1 MSTWREALKEGEER
15 LLRAGIPE
23 GKYDAWA
30 LMEFAFAMEKS
41 YYFLHE
47 DDRIEEEQ
55 LEAYRKLIAKR
66 EKRIPLQQILGSAW
80 FMGYE
85 FYVNDQVLIPRFD
98 TEILVEEAGK
108 LLKPEMKI
116 LDLCTGSGCI
126 LLSLLAEHRELK
138 IKGTGVDISPPALAV
153 AKENRKRLQV
163 EAEFVESD
171 LFSQVRGS
179 YHMITSN
186 PPYIATREIADLMPE
201 VRDYEPHLALDG
213 KEDGLYF
220 YRKIVEQAPSY
231 LEPDGW
237 LCLEI
242 GYDQA
247 EALRTM
253 MEQNGYK
260 KIKVIKDLAGLDR
273 VVIGCYGSYG
283 TLLWTE

>member
-15 LLRAGIPE
+15 LIGAGISE

-30 LMEFAFAMEKS
+30 LMEFAFDMEKS

-55 LEAYRKLIAKR
+55 SEKYRKLIAER

-108 LLKPEMKI
+108 RLKPGMQI

-126 LLSLLAEHRELK
+126 LLSLLAEHKNLQ
-138 IKGTGVDISPPALAV
+138 IKGTGADISSRALAV
-153 AKENRKRLQV
+153 AKENRKRLNVQ
-163 EAEFVESD
+163 ADFVESD
-171 LFSQVRGS
+171 LFSEIRGS

-186 PPYIATREIADLMPE
+186 PPYIVTGEIEKLMPE
-201 VRDYEPHLALDG
+201 VRDHEPHLALDG

-242 GYDQA
+242 GYDQG
-247 EALRTM
+247 EALKMM
-253 MEQNGYK
+253 MEQSGYEN
-260 KIKVIKDLAGLDR
+260 IQIVKDLAGLDR
-273 VVIGCYGSYG
+273 VVTGQKTAG
-283 TLLWTE
+283 

>member
-15 LLRAGIPE
+15 LIGAGISE

-30 LMEFAFAMEKS
+30 LMEFAFDMEKS

-55 LEAYRKLIAKR
+55 SEKYRKLIAER

-98 TEILVEEAGK
+98 TEILVKEAGK
-108 LLKPEMKI
+108 RLKPGMQI

-126 LLSLLAEHRELK
+126 LLSLLAEHKNLQ
-138 IKGTGVDISPPALAV
+138 INGTGADISSRALAV
-153 AKENRKRLQV
+153 AKENRKRLNVQ
-163 EAEFVESD
+163 ADFVESD
-171 LFSQVRGS
+171 LFSEIRGS

-186 PPYIATREIADLMPE
+186 PPYIVTGEIEKLMPE
-201 VRDYEPHLALDG
+201 VRDHEPHLALDG

-242 GYDQA
+242 GYDQG
-247 EALRTM
+247 EALKRM
-253 MEQNGYK
+253 MEQSGYEN
-260 KIKVIKDLAGLDR
+260 IQIVKDLAGLDR
-273 VVIGCYGSYG
+273 VVTGQKTAG
-283 TLLWTE
+283 

>member
-1 MSTWREALKEGEER
+1 MSTLREALKEGEER
-15 LLRAGIPE
+15 LIGAGISE

-30 LMEFAFAMEKS
+30 LMEFAFDMEKS

-55 LEAYRKLIAKR
+55 SEKYRKLIAER

-85 FYVNDQVLIPRFD
+85 FHVNDQVLIPRFD
-98 TEILVEEAGK
+98 TEVLVEEAGK
-108 LLKPEMKI
+108 RLKPGMQI

-126 LLSLLAEHRELK
+126 LLSLLAEHKNLQ
-138 IKGTGVDISPPALAV
+138 IKGTGADISSRALAV
-153 AKENRKRLQV
+153 AKENRKRLNVQ
-163 EAEFVESD
+163 ADFVESD
-171 LFSQVRGS
+171 LFSEIRGS

-186 PPYIATREIADLMPE
+186 PPYIATGEIEKLMPE
-201 VRDYEPHLALDG
+201 VRDHEPHLALDG

-242 GYDQA
+242 GYDQG
-247 EALRTM
+247 EALKRM
-253 MEQNGYK
+253 MEQSGYEN
-260 KIKVIKDLAGLDR
+260 IQIVKDLAGLDR
-273 VVIGCYGSYG
+273 VVTGQKTAG
-283 TLLWTE
+283 

>member
-15 LLRAGIPE
+15 LIGAGISE

-30 LMEFAFAMEKS
+30 LMEFAFDMEKS

-55 LEAYRKLIAKR
+55 SEKYRKLIAER

-108 LLKPEMKI
+108 RLKPGMQI

-126 LLSLLAEHRELK
+126 VLSLLAEHKNLQ
-138 IKGTGVDISPPALAV
+138 INGTGADISSRALAV
-153 AKENRKRLQV
+153 AKENRKRLNVQ
-163 EAEFVESD
+163 ADFVESD
-171 LFSQVRGS
+171 LFSEIRGS

-186 PPYIATREIADLMPE
+186 PPYIVTGEIEKLMPE
-201 VRDYEPHLALDG
+201 VRDHEPHLALDG

-242 GYDQA
+242 GYDQG
-247 EALRTM
+247 EALKRM
-253 MEQNGYK
+253 MEQSGYEN
-260 KIKVIKDLAGLDR
+260 IQIVKDLAGLDR
-273 VVIGCYGSYG
+273 VVTGQKTAG
-283 TLLWTE
+283 

>member
-15 LLRAGIPE
+15 LIGAGISE

-30 LMEFAFAMEKS
+30 LMEFAFDMEKS

-55 LEAYRKLIAKR
+55 SEKYRKLIAER

-108 LLKPEMKI
+108 RLKPGMQI

-126 LLSLLAEHRELK
+126 LLSLLAEHKNLQ
-138 IKGTGVDISPPALAV
+138 IKGTGADISSRALAV
-153 AKENRKRLQV
+153 AKENRKRLNVQ
-163 EAEFVESD
+163 ADFVESD
-171 LFSQVRGS
+171 LFSEIRGS

-186 PPYIATREIADLMPE
+186 PPYIATGEIEKLMPE
-201 VRDYEPHLALDG
+201 VRDHEPHLALDG

-242 GYDQA
+242 GYDQG
-247 EALRTM
+247 EALKRM
-253 MEQNGYK
+253 MEQSGYEN
-260 KIKVIKDLAGLDR
+260 IQIVKDLAGLDR
-273 VVIGCYGSYG
+273 VVTGQKTAG
-283 TLLWTE
+283 

>member
-15 LLRAGIPE
+15 LIGAGISE

-30 LMEFAFAMEKS
+30 LMEFAFDMEKS

-55 LEAYRKLIAKR
+55 SEKYRKLIAER

-108 LLKPEMKI
+108 RLKPGMQI

-126 LLSLLAEHRELK
+126 LLSLLAEHKNLQ
-138 IKGTGVDISPPALAV
+138 INGTGADISSRALAV
-153 AKENRKRLQV
+153 AKENRKRLNVQ
-163 EAEFVESD
+163 ADFVESD
-171 LFSQVRGS
+171 LFSEIRGS

-186 PPYIATREIADLMPE
+186 PPYIVTGEIEKLMPE
-201 VRDYEPHLALDG
+201 VRDHEPHLALDG

-242 GYDQA
+242 GYDQG
-247 EALRTM
+247 EALKRM
-253 MEQNGYK
+253 MEQSGYEN
-260 KIKVIKDLAGLDR
+260 IQIVKVLAGLDR
-273 VVIGCYGSYG
+273 VVTGQKSAG
-283 TLLWTE
+283 

>member
-1 MSTWREALKEGEER
+1 MMNTWREALKEGEER

-171 LFSQVRGS
+171 LFSQVRGR

-220 YRKIVEQAPSY
+220 YRKIVEQAPFY
-231 LEPDGW
+231 LELDGW

-242 GYDQA
+242 GYDQG

-260 KIKVIKDLAGLDR
+260 KIRVIKDLAGLDR

-283 TLLWTE
+283 TLC

>member
-15 LLRAGIPE
+15 LIGAGISE

-30 LMEFAFAMEKS
+30 LMEFAFDMEKS

-55 LEAYRKLIAKR
+55 SEKYRKLIAER

-98 TEILVEEAGK
+98 TEILVEEAGNR
-108 LLKPEMKI
+108 LKPGMQI

-126 LLSLLAEHRELK
+126 LLSLLAEHKNLQ
-138 IKGTGVDISPPALAV
+138 INGTGADISSRALAV
-153 AKENRKRLQV
+153 AKENRKRLNVQ
-163 EAEFVESD
+163 ADFVESD
-171 LFSQVRGS
+171 LFSEIRGS

-186 PPYIATREIADLMPE
+186 PPYIVTGEIEKLMPE
-201 VRDYEPHLALDG
+201 VRDHEPHLALDG

-242 GYDQA
+242 GYDQG
-247 EALRTM
+247 EALKRM
-253 MEQNGYK
+253 MEQSGYEN
-260 KIKVIKDLAGLDR
+260 IQIVKDLAGLDR
-273 VVIGCYGSYG
+273 VVTGQKTAG
-283 TLLWTE
+283 

>member
-15 LLRAGIPE
+15 LIGAGISE

-30 LMEFAFAMEKS
+30 LMEFAFDMEKS

-55 LEAYRKLIAKR
+55 LEKYRKLIAER

-108 LLKPEMKI
+108 RLKPGMQI

-126 LLSLLAEHRELK
+126 LLSLLAEHKNLQ
-138 IKGTGVDISPPALAV
+138 IKGTGADISSRALAV
-153 AKENRKRLQV
+153 AKENRKRLNVQ
-163 EAEFVESD
+163 ADFVESN
-171 LFSQVRGS
+171 LFSEIRGS

-186 PPYIATREIADLMPE
+186 PPYIATGEIEKLMPE
-201 VRDYEPHLALDG
+201 VRDHEPHLALDG

-242 GYDQA
+242 GYDQG
-247 EALRTM
+247 EALKRM
-253 MEQNGYK
+253 MEQSGYEN
-260 KIKVIKDLAGLDR
+260 IQIVKDLAGLDR
-273 VVIGCYGSYG
+273 VVTGQKTAG
-283 TLLWTE
+283 

>member
-1 MSTWREALKEGEER
+1 MSTLREALKEGEER
-15 LLRAGIPE
+15 LIGAGISE

-30 LMEFAFAMEKS
+30 LMEFAFDMEKS

-55 LEAYRKLIAKR
+55 SEKYRKLIAER

-85 FYVNDQVLIPRFD
+85 FHVNDQVLIPRFD

-108 LLKPEMKI
+108 RLKPGMQI

-126 LLSLLAEHRELK
+126 LLSLLAEHKNLQ
-138 IKGTGVDISPPALAV
+138 IKGTGADISSRALAV
-153 AKENRKRLQV
+153 AKENRKRLNVQ
-163 EAEFVESD
+163 ADFVESD
-171 LFSQVRGS
+171 LFSEIRGS

-186 PPYIATREIADLMPE
+186 PPYIATGEIEKLMPE
-201 VRDYEPHLALDG
+201 VRDHEPHLALDG

-242 GYDQA
+242 GYDQG
-247 EALRTM
+247 EALKMM
-253 MEQNGYK
+253 MEQSGYEN
-260 KIKVIKDLAGLDR
+260 IQIVKDLAGLDR
-273 VVIGCYGSYG
+273 VVTGQKTAG
-283 TLLWTE
+283 

>member
-1 MSTWREALKEGEER
+1 MSTLREALKEGEER
-15 LLRAGIPE
+15 LIGAGISE

-30 LMEFAFAMEKS
+30 LMEFAFDMEKS

-55 LEAYRKLIAKR
+55 SEKYRKLIAER

-85 FYVNDQVLIPRFD
+85 FHVNDQVLIPRFD
-98 TEILVEEAGK
+98 TEVLVEEAGK
-108 LLKPEMKI
+108 RLKPGMQI

-126 LLSLLAEHRELK
+126 LLSLLAEHKNLQ
-138 IKGTGVDISPPALAV
+138 IKGTGADISSRALAV
-153 AKENRKRLQV
+153 AKENRKRLNVQ
-163 EAEFVESD
+163 ADFVESD
-171 LFSQVRGS
+171 LFSEIRGS

-186 PPYIATREIADLMPE
+186 PPYIATGEIEKLMPE
-201 VRDYEPHLALDG
+201 VRDHEPHLALDG

-242 GYDQA
+242 GYDQG
-247 EALRTM
+247 EALKMM
-253 MEQNGYK
+253 MEQSGYEN
-260 KIKVIKDLAGLDR
+260 IQIVKDLAGLDR
-273 VVIGCYGSYG
+273 VVTGQKTAG
-283 TLLWTE
+283 

>member
-1 MSTWREALKEGEER
+1 MSTLKEALKEGEER
-15 LLRAGIPE
+15 LIGAGISE

-30 LMEFAFAMEKS
+30 LMEFAFDMEKS

-55 LEAYRKLIAKR
+55 SEKYRKLIAER

-85 FYVNDQVLIPRFD
+85 FHVNDQVLIPRFD

-108 LLKPEMKI
+108 RLKPGMQI

-126 LLSLLAEHRELK
+126 LLSLLAEHKNLQ
-138 IKGTGVDISPPALAV
+138 IKGTGADISSRALAV
-153 AKENRKRLQV
+153 AKENRKRLNVQ
-163 EAEFVESD
+163 ADFVESD
-171 LFSQVRGS
+171 LFSEIRGS

-186 PPYIATREIADLMPE
+186 PPYIATGEIEKLMPE
-201 VRDYEPHLALDG
+201 VRDHEPHLALDG

-242 GYDQA
+242 GYDQG
-247 EALRTM
+247 EALKMM
-253 MEQNGYK
+253 MEQSGYEN
-260 KIKVIKDLAGLDR
+260 IQIVKDLAGLDR
-273 VVIGCYGSYG
+273 VVTGQKTAG
-283 TLLWTE
+283 

>member
-30 LMEFAFAMEKS
+30 LMEFTFAMEKS

-47 DDRIEEEQ
+47 NDRIEEEQ

-186 PPYIATREIADLMPE
+186 PPYIATKEIADLMPE

-231 LEPDGW
+231 LEADGW

-242 GYDQA
+242 GYDQG

-260 KIKVIKDLAGLDR
+260 KIRVIKDLAGLDR

-283 TLLWTE
+283 TLC

>member
-1 MSTWREALKEGEER
+1 MSTLREALKEGEER
-15 LLRAGIPE
+15 LIGAGISE

-30 LMEFAFAMEKS
+30 LMEFAFDMEKS

-55 LEAYRKLIAKR
+55 SEKYRKLIAER

-108 LLKPEMKI
+108 RLKPGMQI

-126 LLSLLAEHRELK
+126 LLSLLAEHKNLQ
-138 IKGTGVDISPPALAV
+138 IKGTGADISSRALAV
-153 AKENRKRLQV
+153 AKENRKRLNVQ
-163 EAEFVESD
+163 ADFVESD
-171 LFSQVRGS
+171 LFSEIRGS

-186 PPYIATREIADLMPE
+186 PPYIATGEIEKLMPE
-201 VRDYEPHLALDG
+201 VRDHEPHLALDG

-242 GYDQA
+242 GYDQG
-247 EALRTM
+247 EALKRM
-253 MEQNGYK
+253 MEQSGYEN
-260 KIKVIKDLAGLDR
+260 IQIVKDLAGLDR
-273 VVIGCYGSYG
+273 VVTGQKTAG
-283 TLLWTE
+283 

>member
-15 LLRAGIPE
+15 LIGAGISE

-30 LMEFAFAMEKS
+30 LMEFAFDMEKS

-55 LEAYRKLIAKR
+55 SEKYRKLIAER

-108 LLKPEMKI
+108 RLKPGMQI

-126 LLSLLAEHRELK
+126 LLSLLAEHKNLQ
-138 IKGTGVDISPPALAV
+138 IKGTGADISSRALAV
-153 AKENRKRLQV
+153 AKENRKRLNVQ
-163 EAEFVESD
+163 ADFVESD
-171 LFSQVRGS
+171 LFSEIRGS

-186 PPYIATREIADLMPE
+186 PPYIVTGEIEKLMPE
-201 VRDYEPHLALDG
+201 VRDHEPHLALDG

-242 GYDQA
+242 GYDQG
-247 EALRTM
+247 EALKRM
-253 MEQNGYK
+253 MEQSGYEN
-260 KIKVIKDLAGLDR
+260 IQIVKDLAGLDR
-273 VVIGCYGSYG
+273 VVTGQKTAG
-283 TLLWTE
+283 

>member
-1 MSTWREALKEGEER
+1 MSTLKEALKEGEER
-15 LLRAGIPE
+15 LIGAGISE

-30 LMEFAFAMEKS
+30 LMEFAFDMEKS

-55 LEAYRKLIAKR
+55 SEKYRKLIAER

-108 LLKPEMKI
+108 RLKPGMQI

-126 LLSLLAEHRELK
+126 LLSLLAEHKNLQ
-138 IKGTGVDISPPALAV
+138 IKGTGADISSRALAV
-153 AKENRKRLQV
+153 AKENRKRLNVQ
-163 EAEFVESD
+163 ADFVESD
-171 LFSQVRGS
+171 LFSEIRGS

-186 PPYIATREIADLMPE
+186 PPYIATGEIEKLMPE
-201 VRDYEPHLALDG
+201 VRDHEPHLALDG

-242 GYDQA
+242 GYDQG
-247 EALRTM
+247 EALKMM
-253 MEQNGYK
+253 MEQSGYEN
-260 KIKVIKDLAGLDR
+260 IQIVKDLAGLDR
-273 VVIGCYGSYG
+273 VVTGQKTAG
-283 TLLWTE
+283 

>member
-1 MSTWREALKEGEER
+1 MSTLKEALKEGEER
-15 LLRAGIPE
+15 LIGAGISE

-30 LMEFAFAMEKS
+30 LMEFAFDMEKS

-55 LEAYRKLIAKR
+55 SEKYRKLIAER

-85 FYVNDQVLIPRFD
+85 FHVNDQVLIPRFD

-108 LLKPEMKI
+108 RLKPGMQI

-126 LLSLLAEHRELK
+126 LLSLLAEHKNLQ
-138 IKGTGVDISPPALAV
+138 IKGTGADISSRALAV
-153 AKENRKRLQV
+153 AKENRKRLNVQ
-163 EAEFVESD
+163 ADFVESD
-171 LFSQVRGS
+171 LFSEIRGS

-186 PPYIATREIADLMPE
+186 PPYIATGEIEKLMPE
-201 VRDYEPHLALDG
+201 VRDHEPHLALDG

-242 GYDQA
+242 GYDQG
-247 EALRTM
+247 EALKRM
-253 MEQNGYK
+253 MEQSGYEN
-260 KIKVIKDLAGLDR
+260 IQIVKDLAGLDR
-273 VVIGCYGSYG
+273 VVTGQKTAG
-283 TLLWTE
+283 

>member
-15 LLRAGIPE
+15 LIGAGISE

-30 LMEFAFAMEKS
+30 LMEFAFDMEKS

-55 LEAYRKLIAKR
+55 SEKYRKLIAER

-108 LLKPEMKI
+108 RLKPGMQI

-126 LLSLLAEHRELK
+126 LLSLLAEHKNLQ
-138 IKGTGVDISPPALAV
+138 IKGTGADISSRALAV
-153 AKENRKRLQV
+153 AKENRKRLNVQ
-163 EAEFVESD
+163 ADFVESD
-171 LFSQVRGS
+171 LFSEIRGS

-186 PPYIATREIADLMPE
+186 PPYIATGEIEKLMPE
-201 VRDYEPHLALDG
+201 VRDHEPHLALDG

-242 GYDQA
+242 GYDQG
-247 EALRTM
+247 ESLKRM
-253 MEQNGYK
+253 MEQSGYEN
-260 KIKVIKDLAGLDR
+260 IQIVKDLAGLDR
-273 VVIGCYGSYG
+273 VVTGQKTAG
-283 TLLWTE
+283 

>member
-15 LLRAGIPE
+15 LIGAGISE

-30 LMEFAFAMEKS
+30 LMEFAFDMEKS

-55 LEAYRKLIAKR
+55 SEKYRKLIAER

-108 LLKPEMKI
+108 RLKPGMQI

-126 LLSLLAEHRELK
+126 LLSLLAEHKNLQ
-138 IKGTGVDISPPALAV
+138 IKGTGADISSRALAV
-153 AKENRKRLQV
+153 AKENRKRLNVQ
-163 EAEFVESD
+163 ADFVESN
-171 LFSQVRGS
+171 LFSEIRGS

-186 PPYIATREIADLMPE
+186 PPYIATGEIEKLMPE
-201 VRDYEPHLALDG
+201 VRDHEPHLALDG

-242 GYDQA
+242 GYDQG
-247 EALRTM
+247 EALKRM
-253 MEQNGYK
+253 MEQSGYEN
-260 KIKVIKDLAGLDR
+260 IQIVKDLAGLDR
-273 VVIGCYGSYG
+273 VVTGQKTAG
-283 TLLWTE
+283 

>member
-1 MSTWREALKEGEER
+1 MSTLREALKEGEER
-15 LLRAGIPE
+15 LIGAGISE

-30 LMEFAFAMEKS
+30 LMEFAFDMEKS

-55 LEAYRKLIAKR
+55 SEKYRKLIAER

-85 FYVNDQVLIPRFD
+85 FHVNDQVLIPRFD
-98 TEILVEEAGK
+98 TEVLVEEAGK
-108 LLKPEMKI
+108 RLKPGMQI

-126 LLSLLAEHRELK
+126 LLSLLAEHKNLQ
-138 IKGTGVDISPPALAV
+138 IKGTGADISSRALAV
-153 AKENRKRLQV
+153 AKENRKLLNVQ
-163 EAEFVESD
+163 ADFVESD
-171 LFSQVRGS
+171 LFSEIRGS

-186 PPYIATREIADLMPE
+186 PPYIATGEIEKLMPE
-201 VRDYEPHLALDG
+201 VRDHEPHLALDG

-242 GYDQA
+242 GYDQG
-247 EALRTM
+247 EALKRM
-253 MEQNGYK
+253 MEQSGYEN
-260 KIKVIKDLAGLDR
+260 IQIVKDLAGLDR
-273 VVIGCYGSYG
+273 VVTGQKTAG
-283 TLLWTE
+283 

>member
-15 LLRAGIPE
+15 LIGAGISE

-30 LMEFAFAMEKS
+30 LMEFAFDMEKS

-55 LEAYRKLIAKR
+55 LEKYRKLIAER

-108 LLKPEMKI
+108 RLKPGMQI

-126 LLSLLAEHRELK
+126 LLSLLAEHKNLQ
-138 IKGTGVDISPPALAV
+138 IKGTGADISSRALAV
-153 AKENRKRLQV
+153 AKENRKRLNVQ
-163 EAEFVESD
+163 ADFVESD
-171 LFSQVRGS
+171 LFSEIRGS

-186 PPYIATREIADLMPE
+186 PPYIATGEIKKLMPE
-201 VRDYEPHLALDG
+201 VRDHEPHLALDG

-242 GYDQA
+242 GYDQG
-247 EALRTM
+247 EALKRM
-253 MEQNGYK
+253 MEQSGYEN
-260 KIKVIKDLAGLDR
+260 IQIVKDLAGLDR
-273 VVIGCYGSYG
+273 VVTGQKTAG
-283 TLLWTE
+283 

>member
-15 LLRAGIPE
+15 LIEAGISE

-30 LMEFAFAMEKS
+30 LMEFAFDMEKS

-55 LEAYRKLIAKR
+55 SEKYRKLIAER

-108 LLKPEMKI
+108 RLKPGMQI

-126 LLSLLAEHRELK
+126 LLSLLAEHKNLQ
-138 IKGTGVDISPPALAV
+138 INGTGADISSRALAV
-153 AKENRKRLQV
+153 AKENRKRLNVQ
-163 EAEFVESD
+163 ADFVESD
-171 LFSQVRGS
+171 LFSEIRGS

-186 PPYIATREIADLMPE
+186 PPYIVTGEIEKLMPE
-201 VRDYEPHLALDG
+201 VRDHEPHLALDG

-242 GYDQA
+242 GYDQG
-247 EALRTM
+247 EALKRM
-253 MEQNGYK
+253 MEQSGYEN
-260 KIKVIKDLAGLDR
+260 IQIVKDLAGLDR
-273 VVIGCYGSYG
+273 VVTGQKTAG
-283 TLLWTE
+283 